1 MLFLCGLT
9 AFPIL
14 VLPPHTTQPRERMNL
29 KGVHPIKSGWI
40 GERDREKLPNSQE
53 RHFGAVPQTLYNEK
67 PNEQKVSSHVWTA
80 FPFPASPPHT
90 TQPSERIWKACT
102 LSSQVELVKE
112 TACGRIKTPKR
123 DISVPSKRSSSPSQK
138 FCSFSKNSWK
148 NSGRNK
154 KAGPK
159 ARMKLVSRCH
169 CVTRFSGQMFNFWG
183 QKITRQKLRKSIHP
197 IFYPNNSVMG

>member
-1 MLFLCGLT
+1 MSD
-9 AFPIL
+9 
-14 VLPPHTTQPRERMNL
+14 V
-29 KGVHPIKSGWI
+29 KIKI
-40 GERDREKLPNSQE
+40 
-53 RHFGAVPQTLYNEK
+53 HQTLYNEK

-183 QKITRQKLRKSIHP
+183 QKITRQKLRKSITVTGKLNKNKHLP
-197 IFYPNNSVMG
+197 WRPHRYPYIVWTWFLPRFLPLLT